1 MLPLL
6 PWVSFATALNAK
18 ILTMNRRSGGGGEG
32 KRE

>member
-18 ILTMNRRSGGGGEG
+18 ILTMNRRGGGAG